1 MQVHFS
7 ESWNELHH
15 LLIMESLGGNTRWA
29 DRFVAQHTAFA
40 YFWVTCA
47 LYLASPRM
55 AYNLMEQIEE
65 HAFQTYDTFLVQHG
79 EQLKKQPVPPVA
91 AAYYNESDAY
101 LFDEFQTG
109 ATPVSD
115 ARGVMH
121 LGASETD
128 TASDSLCFL
137 THPLTFCA
145 GHAPAAAAVAVRR
158 VRGHS
163 RRRGPACEHDAQLPA
178 RRQFHAQPA

>member
-1 MQVHFS
+1 VWAPELTHALVQVHFS

-65 HAFQTYDTFLVQHG
+65 HAFQTYDSFLIQHG
-79 EQLKKQPVPPVA
+79 EQLKKQPVPQVA

-115 ARGVMH
+115 APG
-121 LGASETD
+121 GASETD
-128 TASDSLCFL
+128 TVVF
-137 THPLTFCA
+137 
-145 GHAPAAAAVAVRR
+145 
-158 VRGHS
+158 
-163 RRRGPACEHDAQLPA
+163 
-178 RRQFHAQPA
+178 